1 MILSQQHSQSQLGGI
16 FMSFFFFSIIFW
28 FANACYSF
36 TLLVERRKLKKI
48 EALKLK
54 YSKHISTDQR
64 RGSED
69 RAAKLWMLQRE

>member
-1 MILSQQHSQSQLGGI
+1 
-16 FMSFFFFSIIFW
+16 MSFFFFSIIFW
-28 FANACYSF
+28 FANACYSIYSF
-36 TLLVERRKLKKI
+36 GRKKKIKKKI

-69 RAAKLWMLQRE
+69 RAAKLWILQRE